1 MGAMRSPMVRGGMG
15 GMMGMGFPNQ
25 NRRGPQGQRPGAN
38 RTTPGG
44 VGGMRPRQQP
54 AAPQQRAAVPSQ
66 ANTPQN
72 YAVNQAVAT
81 PTAMGGGGNID
92 PQALAQTDDA
102 TAKQMIGERIFPLI
116 QEREPKLAGKITGM
130 LLEMDNTE
138 LLNLL
143 DDSSAL
149 QNKIQ
154 EAMAVLRAHT
164 QQQSHMTS
172 IPSES

>member
-1 MGAMRSPMVRGGMG
+1 MI
-15 GMMGMGFPNQ
+15 
-25 NRRGPQGQRPGAN
+25 
-38 RTTPGG
+38 
-44 VGGMRPRQQP
+44 
-54 AAPQQRAAVPSQ
+54 
-66 ANTPQN
+66 TPQN
-72 YAVNQAVAT
+72 YPVTQSVGALT
-81 PTAMGGGGNID
+81 PAQTPLASGID

-143 DDSSAL
+143 EDSQAL
-149 QNKIQ
+149 ENKIQ

-164 QQQSHMTS
+164 QQQQSS
-172 IPSES
+172 ASGRASES